1 MLPLIMED
9 LDKSFDKKFVKTPAG
24 VPVVLKKYTLL
35 DGRESYDLWT
45 PDEILSFIRQ
55 REKELLKQLII
66 IRDTE
71 LSDTP
76 MEKSRSAYN
85 INLLI
90 KELSNES

>member
-1 MLPLIMED
+1 MTNWSKEFDEIFFDGLYGEKLMRRV
-9 LDKSFDKKFVKTPAG
+9 LDKGYTATVRA
-24 VPVVLKKYTLL
+24 KYMKA
-35 DGRESYDLWT
+35 Y
-45 PDEILSFIRQ
+45 IAK

-76 MEKSRSAYN
+76 MEKSRAAYN

-90 KELSNES
+90 KELSNE